1 MDSARKSE
9 PEDSKDVVDLELIDT
24 CCDLSDAEAKG
35 EGGSLH
41 SGLTMMPAIPSRR
54 IGLSVP
60 EIV

>member
-1 MDSARKSE
+1 MDSARNSE
-9 PEDSKDVVDLELIDT
+9 AVDSKEVVDLDFVGIYCNRSED
-24 CCDLSDAEAKG
+24 EAND